1 MLLQFSIK
9 NFKTFKDKV
18 TLSLIASNYDKDTR
32 ENENISSNEKFGYR
46 LLKSAVIYGAN
57 ASGKSKLLEAFSF
70 MRHFVINSSKTTQK
84 GEFIN
89 VEPFLLSTETENKP
103 SEFEIIFL
111 FNNELFRYGFEATKE
126 KIVSEWLYHK
136 PKTKEIELFYRD
148 GNEFE
153 THERNFAKGTTV
165 VKEKLVRDNALLVSV
180 AAQFNE
186 KTAITVIDWF
196 ESLRIISGLNEDE
209 HYNYTLSRTKDLSFR
224 NKITELL
231 KAADLGIKDVS
242 IKKLDIDLDNEI
254 NSINVDELFDEIQN
268 NDELKNKIG
277 LPLSLLKDKKTL
289 KPLFENKQFLKLI
302 LGSIL
307 ENDDY
312 TSHNSQLFTIHKK
325 LTPKGNAIGDVYFSM
340 EYDESFG
347 TKKFFALT
355 GPILDVIENGYTLVV
370 DELDSKLHPNLVC
383 KIVSLF
389 NSKEFNKKNAQ
400 LIFNTHDTNL
410 LSSGLF
416 RRDQIWF
423 TNKDKH
429 GEAKLYSLAD
439 FKSDEV
445 KKNEPFEDNYIR
457 GKYGAIPYLGFFDN
471 LTTTLSQYENE
482 KQKG

>member
-9 NFKTFKDKV
+9 NFRTFKDKA

-32 ENENISSNEKFGYR
+32 EVENVFEDKTFNYR

-57 ASGKSKLLEAFSF
+57 ASGKSKLLEAIAF
-70 MRHFVINSSKTTQK
+70 MRHFVINSSKESQK
-84 GEFIN
+84 GESID
-89 VEPFLLSTETENKP
+89 VEPFRLSNETENEP

-111 FNNELFRYGFEATKE
+111 FKGELFRYGFESTKE

-148 GNEFE
+148 ENSFDI
-153 THERNFAKGTTV
+153 HERNFSKGATV
-165 VKEKLVRDNALLVSV
+165 VKEGLVRDNALLISV

-196 ESLRIISGLNEDE
+196 KELKFLSGLEE
-209 HYNYTLSRTKDLSFR
+209 IKYHGFTAGKTKVPAHKT
-224 NKITELL
+224 KILELL
-231 KAADLGIKDVS
+231 KAADLGIQD
-242 IKKLDIDLDNEI
+242 IKLQKLDIDRLPKGMPKEMR
-254 NSINVDELFDEIQN
+254 DEIIRKMKEEN
-268 NDELKNKIG
+268 AEFIADVLATH
-277 LPLSLLKDKKTL
+277 KKYDL
-289 KPLFENKQFLKLI
+289 NKQAVDNVNFSL
-302 LGSIL
+302 
-307 ENDDY
+307 DD
-312 TSHNSQLFTIHKK
+312 
-325 LTPKGNAIGDVYFSM
+325 
-340 EYDESFG
+340 DESSG
-347 TKKFFALT
+347 TRKFFALT
-355 GPILDVIENGYTLVV
+355 GPVLDVIENGYTLVV

-389 NSKEFNKKNAQ
+389 NSKELNTKNAQ

-423 TNKDKH
+423 TNKDKY
-429 GEAKLYSLAD
+429 GEAKLYSLAN
-439 FKSDEV
+439 FKSDKV

-471 LTTTLSQYENE
+471 LNLSMSQYENE
-482 KQKG
+482 EQKR